1 MIPQNRWSSW
11 NHSETNHPPGFVE
24 NVPESLR
31 LLVSESTH
39 SEMEIEGFV
48 SRPIV
53 AWQHW
58 VPSSQCD
65 SSLLTGWKSLQA
77 TKDFIRPSEEAQDKE
92 SQQILGEDNMNANN
106 DEDVF
111 SSGGFWLACIF
122 PGLSRALRI
131 FEVWKCNKKP
141 AKVQIGRIWM
151 AWAYSWGSKIS
162 RNVGRECS
170 LPQQPASGCRGRK
183 SHGCLHRGDATLQA
197 QTIFRSA
204 LAEAWHDI
212 GSYDSIQLSMIIL
225 DMYLLFNMFFS
236 QIYCNYI
243 IYISY

>member
-1 MIPQNRWSSW
+1 MKQTVYFGMIPQHRWSSW
-11 NHSETNHPPGFVE
+11 NHSETNRPPGFVE
-24 NVPESLR
+24 FCLLSLR

-53 AWQHW
+53 AWQRW
-58 VPSSQCD
+58 VPPSQCD

-92 SQQILGEDNMNANN
+92 SQQILGEDNMNAKQWWR
-106 DEDVF
+106 F
-111 SSGGFWLACIF
+111 RSGGVWLACIS

-151 AWAYSWGSKIS
+151 AWA
-162 RNVGRECS
+162 
-170 LPQQPASGCRGRK
+170 
-183 SHGCLHRGDATLQA
+183 
-197 QTIFRSA
+197 
-204 LAEAWHDI
+204 
-212 GSYDSIQLSMIIL
+212 QLG
-225 DMYLLFNMFFS
+225 F
-236 QIYCNYI
+236 
-243 IYISY
+243 